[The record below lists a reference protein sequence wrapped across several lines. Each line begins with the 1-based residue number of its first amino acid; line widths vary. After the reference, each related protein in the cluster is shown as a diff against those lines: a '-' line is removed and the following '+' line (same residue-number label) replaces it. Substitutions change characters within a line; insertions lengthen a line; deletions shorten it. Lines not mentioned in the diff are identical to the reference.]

1 MDQIVDYADS
11 DEDEHSEKTKE
22 NIMEADPTFMEQAEE
37 FERGFEDEYV
47 EQKQITPGRL
57 VEPRPPR
64 RPSDVYDEEET
75 PEGFREKI
83 EDNED
88 IAVDAVMEFGSGNTP
103 NVDETT
109 PMSSTGSVDDD
120 NLPMTYATTLPNEL
134 PPSPPGVCDSALEK
148 KFEEFFEKKSGG
160 QDIIK
165 SIKRRKD
172 FKNPAIYEYLVEK
185 YQIDEKG
192 SNFDIAIYDPNFSAS
207 DYYDSLGEYQAVKV
221 QESHKKGPS
230 GNPQIVGKTS
240 LKTSG
245 SAGQL
250 SENVQHRRSRFE
262 VSK

>member
-1 MDQIVDYADS
+1 M
-11 DEDEHSEKTKE
+11 
-22 NIMEADPTFMEQAEE
+22 
-37 FERGFEDEYV
+37 

-134 PPSPPGVCDSALEK
+134 PPSPPGVCDSALEVTLNILSNK
-148 KFEEFFEKKSGG
+148 NNYFRRNSRSFL
-160 QDIIK
+160 
-165 SIKRRKD
+165 KRSQGDK
-172 FKNPAIYEYLVEK
+172 I
-185 YQIDEKG
+185 
-192 SNFDIAIYDPNFSAS
+192 
-207 DYYDSLGEYQAVKV
+207 
-221 QESHKKGPS
+221 
-230 GNPQIVGKTS
+230 
-240 LKTSG
+240 
-245 SAGQL
+245 
-250 SENVQHRRSRFE
+250 
-262 VSK
+262 

>member
-1 MDQIVDYADS
+1 M
-11 DEDEHSEKTKE
+11 
-22 NIMEADPTFMEQAEE
+22 
-37 FERGFEDEYV
+37 

-134 PPSPPGVCDSALEK
+134 PPSPPGVCDSALEVTLNILSNKNNYFQK

-207 DYYDSLGEYQAVKV
+207 DYYV
-221 QESHKKGPS
+221 
-230 GNPQIVGKTS
+230 
-240 LKTSG
+240 
-245 SAGQL
+245 
-250 SENVQHRRSRFE
+250 
-262 VSK
+262 